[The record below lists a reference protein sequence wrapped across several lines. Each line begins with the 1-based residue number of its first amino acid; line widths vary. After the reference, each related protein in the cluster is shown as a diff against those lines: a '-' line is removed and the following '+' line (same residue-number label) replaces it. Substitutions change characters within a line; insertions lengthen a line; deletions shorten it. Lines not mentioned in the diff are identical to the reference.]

1 MTIRVTLQMNG
12 KCTRR
17 EYKTYSRAIFGLR
30 RWLSENKGLALL
42 YQPGQFPVV
51 YKNVHELPYQQPVS
65 ECDFYR
71 SQEWRSLRVEVLA
84 ESNRRCLLCGN
95 SPENGIT
102 LHVDHIKP
110 RSLFPELALE
120 KSNLQVLCEDCNLG
134 KMTSELSLK
143 QISKALF

>member
-1 MTIRVTLQMNG
+1 MTIRVTLQMDG

-17 EYKTYSRAIFGLR
+17 EYKTHAGAMSGLK
-30 RWLSENKGLALL
+30 RWFSSNKGLALL
-42 YQPGQFPVV
+42 YQPGQQPVV
-51 YKNVHELPYQQPVS
+51 YKNVHDLPIQHATYES
-65 ECDFYR
+65 DFYR
-71 SQEWRSLRVEVLA
+71 SQVWRSLRIEVLA

-95 SPENGIT
+95 SPDNGIT

-134 KMTSELSLK
+134 KMTNELSL
-143 QISKALF
+143 

>member
-1 MTIRVTLQMNG
+1 MTIRVTLQMDG

-17 EYKTYSRAIFGLR
+17 EYKTHAGAMSGLK
-30 RWLSENKGLALL
+30 RWFSSNKGLALL
-42 YQPGQFPVV
+42 YQPGQQPVV
-51 YKNVHELPYQQPVS
+51 YKNVHDLPIQHATNES
-65 ECDFYR
+65 DFYR
-71 SQEWRSLRVEVLA
+71 SQVWRSLRIEVLA

-95 SPENGIT
+95 SPDNGIT

-134 KMTSELSLK
+134 KMTNELTL
-143 QISKALF
+143 

>member
-17 EYKTYSRAIFGLR
+17 EYKTHARAMSGLK
-30 RWLSENKGLALL
+30 RWFSNNKGLALL
-42 YQPGQFPVV
+42 YQPGQQPVV
-51 YKNVHELPYQQPVS
+51 YQSIHDLPIHQVVN
-65 ECDFYR
+65 ETDFYR
-71 SQEWRSLRVEVLA
+71 TQEWRSLRVKILA
-84 ESNRRCLLCGN
+84 ESGRRCLLCGN
-95 SPENGIT
+95 SPDNGIT

-134 KMTSELSLK
+134 KMTSELSL
-143 QISKALF
+143 

>member
-1 MTIRVTLQMNG
+1 MAIRVTLQMDG

-17 EYKTYSRAIFGLR
+17 EYTTHTRAMSGLK
-30 RWLSENKGLALL
+30 RWFSGNKGLALV
-42 YQPGQFPVV
+42 YQPGQQPVV
-51 YKNVHELPYQQPVS
+51 YKNVHELPIQHKENES
-65 ECDFYR
+65 DFYR
-71 SQEWRSLRVEVLA
+71 TQQWRILRVEVLT

-95 SPENGIT
+95 SPDNGIT

-134 KMTSELSLK
+134 KMTSELSL
-143 QISKALF
+143 

>member
-1 MTIRVTLQMNG
+1 MTIRVTLQMDG

-17 EYKTYSRAIFGLR
+17 EYKTHAGAMTGLK
-30 RWLSENKGLALL
+30 RWFSGNKGLALL
-42 YQPGQFPVV
+42 YQPGQQPVV
-51 YKNVHELPYQQPVS
+51 YKNVHDLPIQHTIN
-65 ECDFYR
+65 ETDFYR
-71 SQEWRSLRVEVLA
+71 SQAWRSLRIEVLA

-95 SPENGIT
+95 SPDNGIA

-134 KMTSELSLK
+134 KMTNELSL
-143 QISKALF
+143 

>member
-1 MTIRVTLQMNG
+1 MTIRVTLQMDG

-17 EYKTYSRAIFGLR
+17 EYKTHAGAMSGLK
-30 RWLSENKGLALL
+30 RWFSSNKGLALL
-42 YQPGQFPVV
+42 YQPGQQPVV
-51 YKNVHELPYQQPVS
+51 YKNVHDLPIQHATNES
-65 ECDFYR
+65 DFYR
-71 SQEWRSLRVEVLA
+71 SQVWRSLRIEVLA

-95 SPENGIT
+95 SPDNGIT

-134 KMTSELSLK
+134 KMTNELSL
-143 QISKALF
+143 